1 MAPEMAFWHS
11 FWPIYRAILLI
22 VGGAT
27 VVTVTACVR
36 PAHLLDQAM
45 DGRRVLRIP
54 VMAPFLAT
62 PTASALVRKT
72 MLMDMMNVV
81 LAHLRKSLPATPV
94 EW

>member
-1 MAPEMAFWHS
+1 MAPEMALWLS
-11 FWPIYRAILLI
+11 LWPIRLAMLLT
-22 VGGAT
+22 VVGAT

-36 PAHLLDQAM
+36 PAYLLDQAM
-45 DGRRVLRIP
+45 DGRHVLRIP
-54 VMAPFLAT
+54 VMAAFLAT

-72 MLMDMMNVV
+72 MLMDTMNVV